1 MVYPGVS
8 PLGSYNVEISSVVV
22 RSVIQ
27 YMLQNSQYV
36 VEIAIYRAWLGNEA
50 EGEPKV
56 SAGVTMFHQDW
67 DLQMESIEENT
78 TDPRHWKSDL
88 SSFFHIGN
96 DGSGGL
102 QGFLDEVG
110 TIQGLLSDAA
120 TQLTTSK
127 TGTEI

>member
-1 MVYPGVS
+1 MLYPGVC
-8 PLGSYNVEISSVVV
+8 PLGSYDVEISSVVV

-27 YMLQNSQYV
+27 YMLQHSQYV
-36 VEIAIYRAWLGNEA
+36 VEIGIYREWLGSKT

-56 SAGVTMFHQDW
+56 FAGVTMFHQDW
-67 DLQMESIEENT
+67 DLQMESIEENM
-78 TDPRHWKSDL
+78 TDQRHWKSDL
-88 SSFFHIGN
+88 SNFFHIGN

-110 TIQGLLSDAA
+110 TIQGFLSDAA

-127 TGTEI
+127 TRTEI